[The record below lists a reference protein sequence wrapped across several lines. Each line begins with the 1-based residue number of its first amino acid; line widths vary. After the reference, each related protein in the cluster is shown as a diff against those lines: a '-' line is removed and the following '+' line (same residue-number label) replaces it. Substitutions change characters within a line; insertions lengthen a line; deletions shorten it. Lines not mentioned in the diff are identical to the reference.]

1 MQDLPAAGC
10 RSVLITLLGRY
21 LAGQGRAA
29 YSGTFIDVLGQA
41 GFTDHAVRSA
51 LARMVPRGQL
61 ERHRRG
67 RRTYFAP
74 SPTMDRLLLDGRR
87 RIYETTPVM
96 TSWDGQWTLLSF
108 SLPERRRAER
118 HRLRVRLAWAGFGS
132 LRHGLWVAPGRHE
145 TAALVEGL
153 PVQDQVSSFHGRL
166 HGPTS
171 ATQIVHR
178 TWDLDAMALAYRSF
192 IERWT
197 DRDDATDMPTLARH
211 LWLITDWRL
220 LLRETQPL
228 PAEVLPSDWPARGAE
243 QCFAALDRRWRPEA
257 SAAFEAAC
265 DAIPTAATP
274 TDDPAPHVG

>member
-1 MQDLPAAGC
+1 MHELPAAGC

-21 LAGQGRAA
+21 LAGRGRAA
-29 YSGTFIDVLGQA
+29 YSGTFIEVLGQA
-41 GFTDHAVRSA
+41 GFSDHAVRSA

-74 SPTMDRLLLDGRR
+74 SPAMERLLIEGRR
-87 RIYETTPVM
+87 RIYEVDPVLPA
-96 TSWDGQWTLLSF
+96 WDGRWTLLSF
-108 SLPERRRAER
+108 SLPEHRRAER

-145 TAALVEGL
+145 TDVLVDGL
-153 PVQDQVSSFHGRL
+153 PIQDLVSSFHGRT

-178 TWDLDAMALAYRSF
+178 AWDLDAMAEAYRSF
-192 IERWT
+192 TQRWSGHL
-197 DRDDATDMPTLARH
+197 DDDMPTLARH

-228 PAEVLPSDWPARGAE
+228 PAEVLPTDWPAREAGE
-243 QCFAALDRRWRPEA
+243 RFHELDHQWTPEA
-257 SAAFEAAC
+257 SAAFESVC
-265 DAIPTAATP
+265 DAIPSTP
-274 TDDPAPHVG
+274 SPSGEAVPHLP